1 MGLFGSSTR
10 TSVATSVVRVIEDNA
25 VPNAIN
31 TGSIKA
37 LFNDGNIADYVME
50 ELVDSVGVKA
60 ERMYQYA
67 AQNYTHGLPSGR
79 IYSSTQGRQ
88 QVEATIET
96 LEGQQVLMEY
106 SHFGPPNAIHIGWMK
121 LFSQYGYTHTTN
133 RLVALEP
140 AKGAQVFL
148 EDMVIVLPAGSTDT
162 YEKSTLDVWGVSPSG
177 GYTPERLAST
187 EGVVGLAKASPVQV
201 SASVT
206 EAVLKVTYCW
216 RAGNSIAA
224 PTQRQTMTLT
234 ISEYDG
240 EADYFHA
247 KYTVSGQTKYW
258 MYKND
263 SGTYPLLDAV
273 YTDGP
278 VVSGTYFPFA
288 YFRYNKSS
296 VLGNQTTPAYQTTE
310 RMLKYLGIDYETVA
324 QSIDENPD
332 IADVEQAILMF
343 GVPAV
348 STNDAENRYL
358 FDYFNNM
365 YYVMGEDTQGAAVT
379 SILQLFGS
387 GTPKNLSTISD
398 AKFRMTFGNNGIY
411 KRLAAGSVGPVGTY
425 TSSYLRVPTTSTYQ
439 DAETGQE
446 ITVAGFARQ
455 HKYCNQVAPGMYEE
469 ILVLDL
475 QMKYYIWE
483 GYNTTG
489 DEEDDILLV
498 PIDRSIATEYS
509 IPVREELYSR
519 SLHFVFNSRVTQK
532 LKWYQTGI
540 FKAFMVVVAVV
551 ITIYN
556 PPAGLAALE
565 LTGAALVLAAVIYVA
580 IVGVITQK
588 IFKLFVKTFG
598 ADIAQAI
605 AILAIIYGGYKVFQN
620 GGNLSGTWASEL
632 LSLSN
637 GLQSAVI
644 QDKFSDLLDQK
655 DQFNLFVEEQNKLLD
670 EAQKLLETSKLLNP
684 FVIFGEKPEDF
695 YNRTVH
701 FSNIGTLGI
710 TAISSYVDMAL
721 TLPKIND
728 TLGEN
733 SYERT

>member
-10 TSVATSVVRVIEDNA
+10 TSVATSVVRVIENNA

-79 IYSSTQGRQ
+79 VYSSTQGRQ
-88 QVEATIET
+88 QVEATIEA

-121 LFSQYGYTHTTN
+121 LVSQYGYTHTTN
-133 RLVALEP
+133 RLIALEGSI
-140 AKGAQVFL
+140 GAQVFL
-148 EDMVIVLPAGSTDT
+148 EDMVVVLPAGSADT
-162 YEKSTLDVWGVSPSG
+162 YEKQALEVWGVSPSG

-187 EGVVGLAKASPVQV
+187 EGVISLAKASRIQV
-201 SASVT
+201 SSSVT

-216 RAGNSIAA
+216 RAGNSISA

-234 ISEYDG
+234 INEYNG
-240 EADYFHA
+240 EADFFHA
-247 KYTVSGQTKYW
+247 KYTVAGQTKYW
-258 MYKND
+258 IYEND
-263 SGTYPLLDAV
+263 SGGYPLLDAV

-278 VVSGTYFPFA
+278 AVSGTYFPFA

-296 VLGNQTTPAYQTTE
+296 MLGNTATPAYQTTE
-310 RMLKYLGIDYETVA
+310 RMLKYLGVDYETVA

-343 GVPAV
+343 GIPAV

-365 YYVMGEDTQGAAVT
+365 YYVMGEDTQGHAIT
-379 SILQLFGS
+379 GILSLFGTS
-387 GTPKNLSTISD
+387 TPKNTSTIGDS
-398 AKFRMTFGNNGIY
+398 KFRMSFGNNGIY
-411 KRLAAGSVGPVGTY
+411 KRLTAGTIGPVGAY
-425 TSSYLRVPTTSTYQ
+425 TSSYSRVPTTSTYQ

-446 ITVAGFARQ
+446 ISVAGFARQ
-455 HKYCNQVAPGMYEE
+455 HKYCNQVSPGMYEE
-469 ILVLDL
+469 ILVIDL

-483 GYNTTG
+483 GYATTG
-489 DEEDDILLV
+489 DETDDILLV

-540 FKAFMVVVAVV
+540 FKAFMIVVAVV

-580 IVGVITQK
+580 IVGAITQK

-598 ADIAQAI
+598 ADVAQAI

-644 QDKFSDLLDQK
+644 QDKFSDLLEQK

-670 EAQKLLETSKLLNP
+670 DAQKLLETSKLLNP

-728 TLGEN
+728 TLGEIQN
-733 SYERT
+733 G